1 MALRPSRGKVR
12 LFLAGAA
19 IALGSVGCTLVGP
32 AADPTPDGPTG
43 WSEQGIA
50 SWYGDPFH
58 GRQTASGETYDM
70 DAMTAAHPS
79 LPFGTVLQVVN
90 LDNGRTVQVRV
101 NDRGPY
107 VDGRVIDVSRRAARE
122 LDMVGPGTARVF
134 MTVVG
139 PASR

>member
-1 MALRPSRGKVR
+1 MALRPSSRKVR
-12 LFLAGAA
+12 LFLVGAA
-19 IALGSVGCTLVGP
+19 LAATSVGCTLVGGP
-32 AADPTPDGPTG
+32 AAAPPGPSTG
-43 WSEQGIA
+43 WTEQGIA

-58 GRQTASGETYDM
+58 GRQTSSGETYDM
-70 DAMTAAHPS
+70 EEMTAAHRT

-122 LDMVGPGTARVF
+122 LDMVGPGTARVYV
-134 MTVVG
+134 TVIE